1 MVSMLDSWSRF
12 SRQSCALLCF
22 HAVLVVAT
30 TAFADPIGGIPV
42 NRLPNLTDNVFDLT
56 GAPGPL
62 SSVPVPTPP
71 DLATYVRDVNAAQ
84 ALGKMLFW
92 DMQVGGDGKTACATC
107 HWHAGADVR
116 PRNTLSPHGP
126 GTPISDIWH
135 GANYQMKP
143 GDYPFHKLSDPSDRF
158 STVLYDTSEI
168 TGSQGVIK
176 ANFLGIKPGSA
187 VDLFR
192 VVADPVF
199 NIKGVNSRQVTGR
212 NSPVVINAVYN
223 DRQFWDGRAN
233 RYFNGVNPFG
243 DTDKSARVWRYDGSA
258 VSQVAILIDNGSLA
272 SQAVGPPNNDVEMS
286 WNGRTFPLLG
296 RKMLSLKP
304 LALQKVH
311 TTDSLLGKLANSKA
325 KGLLSSVT
333 YQSMIQ
339 QAFQP
344 EWWSASTSVDG
355 QFTQMEAN
363 FSLFW
368 GLAIQAYES
377 TLISDDSPYDRFA
390 KGDSSAISNSAKQG
404 LEIFLNQ
411 GRCISCHSGPE
422 FAGGTVSQLRP
433 IGGTN
438 VKLIERMM
446 MGNGKQAVYDNGFYN
461 IGVRPTQE
469 DLGVGANGPFGPF
482 SYTIRRQQGQD
493 IGDPNKVQPSEAV
506 AVAGAFKT
514 PTLRNVEL
522 TGPHF
527 HNGGQATLMQV
538 VEFYA
543 RGGDFNETNIATLDP
558 DIAVI
563 ADIVGNPTLMGNV
576 VDFLKALTDP
586 RVEYQK
592 PPFDH
597 PELIVPN
604 GHSGVSKGVAVDN
617 NVTIPATG
625 SAGGARLKR
634 YDEILVDGVPN

>member
-1 MVSMLDSWSRF
+1 MLVSWTNYTCRRYALPF
-12 SRQSCALLCF
+12 LKALL
-22 HAVLVVAT
+22 AVLVVS
-30 TAFADPIGGIPV
+30 TAVFADPIGGVPA
-42 NRLPNLTDNVFDLT
+42 NRLPKLTDNVFDLT

-71 DLATYVRDVNAAQ
+71 DLATYVRDVKAAQ
-84 ALGKMLFW
+84 ALGKMFFW

-107 HWHAGADVR
+107 HWHAGTDVR
-116 PRNTLSPHGP
+116 PKNTLAPKGP
-126 GTPISDIWH
+126 GNPISNIWH
-135 GANYQMKP
+135 GANYRMKP
-143 GDYPFHKLSDPSDRF
+143 GDYPFHKLSNPSDRF

-168 TGSQGVIK
+168 NGSQGVIK

-187 VDLFR
+187 VDLFS
-192 VVADPVF
+192 VVADSVF
-199 NIKGVNSRQVTGR
+199 NIQGVNTRQVTGR
-212 NSPVVINAVYN
+212 NSPSAINAVYN

-258 VSQVAILIDNGSLA
+258 ASQVAILIDNGSLA
-272 SQAVGPPNNDVEMS
+272 SQSVGPPNNSVEMS

-296 RKMLSLKP
+296 RKMLSLPP
-304 LALQKVH
+304 LALQKVDS
-311 TTDSLLGKLANSKA
+311 TDSLLGKMANSKA
-325 KGLLSSVT
+325 KGLAPSVT

-344 EWWSASTSVDG
+344 VWWSAPTSVDG

-368 GLAIQAYES
+368 GLAIQLYEA
-377 TLISDDSPYDRFA
+377 TLVSDDTPYDRFA
-390 KGDSSAISNSAKQG
+390 KGSSSAISNSAKQG

-411 GRCISCHSGPE
+411 GRCIACHSGPE

-438 VKLIERMM
+438 VKLIERMV
-446 MGNGKQAVYDNGFYN
+446 MGNGKQAVYDGGFYN
-461 IGVRPTQE
+461 IGVRPTKE

-493 IGDPNKVQPSEAV
+493 IGDPNKVQKSEAV

-514 PTLRNVEL
+514 PTLRNIDL
-522 TGPHF
+522 TGPYF
-527 HNGGQATLMQV
+527 HNGGQSTLMQV

-563 ADIVGNPTLMGNV
+563 VDIVGNPTLMGSV
-576 VDFLKALTDP
+576 VDFLKTLTDP

-597 PELIVPN
+597 PELIIPN
-604 GHSGVSKGVAVDN
+604 GHSGVYKGAAVDN
-617 NVTIPATG
+617 DIVIPATG

-634 YDEILVDGVPN
+634 FDEILVDGIPN